1 MIEAG
6 TELFSTPSLCQMAC
20 TGREL
25 KGKILLQDFMRR
37 HALLFLFIYFL
48 FRNYLAICNKLHET
62 IIGMVST

>member
-6 TELFSTPSLCQMAC
+6 TELFSTPSLSQMAC
-20 TGREL
+20 IGREL

-37 HALLFLFIYFL
+37 HALLFLFIIFL